1 MTPEE
6 YETLVLCGNYFKR
19 HFTFYTTIFLF
30 VGGGFTYWQRMYLPR
45 GFFVFTGF
53 MAMFSGAFYAAI
65 MTGKYSI
72 QKVDM
77 LGSEYELSRLIKQ
90 DIFDTRPD
98 VDADIRA
105 LYYMEQAKRNDEAK
119 ENFEKKFNRYQK

>member
-1 MTPEE
+1 
-6 YETLVLCGNYFKR
+6 
-19 HFTFYTTIFLF
+19 
-30 VGGGFTYWQRMYLPR
+30 
-45 GFFVFTGF
+45 